1 MKIFTAASTDWQRF
15 GATDPYWAVIT
26 DEKFHGSTITPEARR
41 EFFQSGED
49 HIESV
54 VRTIRDKVDA
64 SFSPSRALDFGCGVG
79 RVLIPLA
86 RRYPNA
92 VGVDVAS
99 SMLAE
104 AGKNLAERGVNAE
117 LILGDDALTRVGGTF
132 DFIHSYIVLQH
143 IPPNRG
149 ERIAAALLDKLRPG
163 GVAALHFTYR
173 MLLPPRQRLSRWA
186 RLRAPLVGKAW
197 NLAKGRRANSSSI
210 EVYEYDL
217 ARILE
222 LFRDASCSDLHLKFT
237 EHGGVRG
244 VMIYG
249 KRSTMKAVM
258 TPLAGQS

>member
-26 DEKFHGSTITPEARR
+26 DEKFHASAITPEARR

-49 HIESV
+49 DIESV
-54 VRTIRDKVDA
+54 IQTIHDKVDA
-64 SFSPSRALDFGCGVG
+64 SFTPSRVLDFGCGVG

-86 RRYPNA
+86 RRYPDA
-92 VGVDVAS
+92 VGVDVAN

-104 AGKNLAERGVNAE
+104 AAKNLAERGVSAE
-117 LILGDDALTRVGGTF
+117 LILGDDALTRIGGTF

-173 MLLPPRQRLSRWA
+173 MLLPPWRRLLRWA
-186 RLRAPLVGKAW
+186 RLRVPLVGKAW

-210 EVYEYDL
+210 DVYEYDL
-217 ARILE
+217 ARVLE

-237 EHGGVRG
+237 EHGHVRG

-249 KRSTMKAVM
+249 RSM
-258 TPLAGQS
+258 TPLAAQS